1 MVVGNDKMIHLY
13 SREGKLDLEG
23 KVNGR
28 EIRTIASHTDL
39 RLRTVQVVEVP
50 KEKKLN
56 SLVVT
61 GSSDGRIQVWDVFE
75 EEDQLLCE
83 VKTSE
88 RLVCCATLMV
98 VDLVVCLL

>member
-1 MVVGNDKMIHLY
+1 M
-13 SREGKLDLEG
+13 DLEG

-28 EIRTIASHTDL
+28 EIRTIESHTEL

-56 SLVVT
+56 SLVIT
-61 GSSDGRIQVWDVFE
+61 GSSDGHIQLWDVFE
-75 EEDQLLCE
+75 EENQLLCE

-88 RLVCCATLMV
+88 RLVCCATLKMN
-98 VDLVVCLL
+98 C

>member
-23 KVNGR
+23 KVSGR

-50 KEKKLN
+50 KEKKLD

-61 GSSDGRIQVWDVFE
+61 GSSDGRIQVWDVLE

-83 VKTSE
+83 AKTSE
-88 RLVCCATLMV
+88 RLVCCATLMKN
-98 VDLVVCLL
+98 C